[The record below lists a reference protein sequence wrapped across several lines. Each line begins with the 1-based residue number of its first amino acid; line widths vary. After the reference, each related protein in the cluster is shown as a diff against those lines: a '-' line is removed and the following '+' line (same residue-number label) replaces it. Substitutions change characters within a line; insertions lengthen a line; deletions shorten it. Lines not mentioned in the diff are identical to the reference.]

1 MQPTDGVQLSP
12 IPPNVKIKKINYNFY
27 IIYSL
32 NWSEIWNRVSRGF
45 LRHFPFVKISRK
57 KIVAT
62 ALQQDARGD
71 GEAYSINIR
80 KTLTM

>member
-12 IPPNVKIKKINYNFY
+12 IPPNVKIKKNYNFY
-27 IIYSL
+27 IIFSL
-32 NWSEIWNRVSRGF
+32 NWSEMWNRVSRGF
-45 LRHFPFVKISRK
+45 LRHFPLVKISRK

-71 GEAYSINIR
+71 VEAYSINIR

>member
-1 MQPTDGVQLSP
+1 M
-12 IPPNVKIKKINYNFY
+12 
-27 IIYSL
+27 IYSL
-32 NWSEIWNRVSRGF
+32 NWSEMWNRVSRGF

>member
-1 MQPTDGVQLSP
+1 M
-12 IPPNVKIKKINYNFY
+12 
-27 IIYSL
+27 
-32 NWSEIWNRVSRGF
+32 WNRVSRGF